1 MLEVDQLVAGYGLG
15 SGGRDSSNTG
25 SDRLAPG
32 LGTAAGTARRLV
44 LRGVT
49 FSLPAGCVL
58 ALIGPNGAGKSTLI
72 RVVSGALPAA
82 AGCIRVGGRDLDR
95 LNPKERASRLAVVP
109 QARNLPPAFT
119 VWETVL
125 LGRTPHLNWLGQTSA
140 FDESLAVQAMQRTDT
155 LGLADRRMG
164 ELSGGEQQRVLLA
177 RALVQSLPGTQ
188 PVSKTSALLLLDEPA
203 AHLDLHYQVSLLDLV
218 RDLAHQDGYAV
229 LLALHDLNLVARYAD
244 QVALLV
250 EGELRASGHPDEV
263 LQPDLLSRA
272 FQIALQVTPAGRDGR
287 KWIMPEG

>member
-1 MLEVDQLVAGYGLG
+1 MKMSEPAMLDVDQLVAGYGPR
-15 SGGRDSSNTG
+15 SGVG
-25 SDRLAPG
+25 
-32 LGTAAGTARRLV
+32 AAAVSQRRLV
-44 LRGVT
+44 LRGVS
-49 FSLPAGCVL
+49 FSLPAGCML

-82 AGCIRVGGRDLDR
+82 GGCVRIDGRDLAS
-95 LNPKERASRLAVVP
+95 LNARERASRLAVVP
-109 QARNLPPAFT
+109 QARNLPAAFT

-140 FDESLAVQAMQRTDT
+140 HDEDLSIQAMQRTDT

-177 RALVQSLPGTQ
+177 RALAQSSAGLQSESRTQ
-188 PVSKTSALLLLDEPA
+188 ARSLLLLDEPA

-244 QVALLV
+244 RVALLE
-250 EGELRASGHPDEV
+250 EGELIASGTPDKILE
-263 LQPDLLSRA
+263 PGLLSRI
-272 FQIALQVTPAGRDGR
+272 FHVPLQVLTVGPDGR
-287 KWIMPEG
+287 KWIMPDG